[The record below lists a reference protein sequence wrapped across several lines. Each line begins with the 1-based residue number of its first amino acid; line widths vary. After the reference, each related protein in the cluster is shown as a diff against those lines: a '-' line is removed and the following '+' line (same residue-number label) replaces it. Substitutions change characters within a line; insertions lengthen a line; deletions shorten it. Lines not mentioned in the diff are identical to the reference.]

1 MVNHPSTIAT
11 ERVCSGLT
19 APGAV
24 VQFAPRAA
32 HRTRPLED
40 EALLDEI
47 ELLLDVIVAVAAYPR
62 HLTPEQVDAV
72 LQLPVHTGD
81 PDLWGSRGLN
91 PGPTD
96 YESAA
101 LTG

>member
-1 MVNHPSTIAT
+1 MVNHPSTIAA

-24 VQFAPRAA
+24 VQFPPRAA
-32 HRTRPLED
+32 HRTGPLED

-47 ELLLDVIVAVAAYPR
+47 ELLLDVIVAVAALPR

-81 PDLWGSRGLN
+81 RDLWGSRGLN

-101 LTG
+101 LTN